1 MNEKYQELLKEIDSA
16 RHIDVFKRFAID
28 IEEYRFSILTGSLW
42 GSSTLGTVE
51 MAILKNRWFVD
62 FDDSDNS
69 IIHYMNY
76 ESLKRFVAELENTK
90 KEDLEKLF
98 QKYKEENEK
107 W

>member
-1 MNEKYQELLKEIDSA
+1 MT
-16 RHIDVFKRFAID
+16 
-28 IEEYRFSILTGSLW
+28 LT
-42 GSSTLGTVE
+42 
-51 MAILKNRWFVD
+51 I
-62 FDDSDNS
+62 S

-107 W
+107 

>member
-1 MNEKYQELLKEIDSA
+1 
-16 RHIDVFKRFAID
+16 
-28 IEEYRFSILTGSLW
+28 
-42 GSSTLGTVE
+42 
-51 MAILKNRWFVD
+51 MAILKNHCFVD
-62 FDDSDNS
+62 SDDSDNY

-107 W
+107 

>member
-1 MNEKYQELLKEIDSA
+1 MNEKYQELLKEINSA
-16 RHIDVFKRFAID
+16 RHIDELKRFAID
-28 IEEYRFSILTGSLW
+28 IEEYRFSILTGSHW
-42 GSSTLGTVE
+42 ESSTLGTVE

-76 ESLKRFVAELENTK
+76 ESLKRFVVELENTK

-107 W
+107 

>member
-28 IEEYRFSILTGSLW
+28 IEEYRFSILTGSHW
-42 GSSTLGTVE
+42 ESSTLGTVE

-107 W
+107 C

>member
-16 RHIDVFKRFAID
+16 RHIDVFKRFTIE
-28 IEEYRFSILTGSLW
+28 IEEYCFSILTGSHW
-42 GSSTLGTVE
+42 ESSTLGTVE
-51 MAILKNRWFVD
+51 MAILINHNFID

-98 QKYKEENEK
+98 YKYKEENEK
-107 W
+107 